1 MKFRYFIFGIAF
13 ALLLGSL
20 AYLNKSNIRPL
31 AQPIINFIQKG
42 SLKIENINIEAE
54 RSIIDS
60 NNLVKSLTTNNLPLN
75 FEYIDLND
83 SNFKKIG
90 HIESLSNS
98 IILMDRI
105 GVFYKFFNK
114 KIIKLDASIPNN
126 IDSYYAEH
134 GIGQSDMRAY
144 SFVIDCKNSKI
155 YASFMKY
162 LSNNIG
168 KLSLQTTSFD
178 CLSSKHFT
186 SDVWFELYSSE
197 ELGLS
202 YIKGSHNGGGA
213 ITHDE
218 NNLYLSIGFTDGISN
233 KEDITSSIAQD
244 MSSTRGKILR
254 INKANASVDIFSKGH
269 RNLQDL
275 IILNDKDKIYGIE
288 QGPQGGDEL
297 NLIKYNKNY
306 GWPIKTFGTRY
317 GAYDHEYIFKNNFQ
331 EKSYEDPIF
340 SFVPSIAGCS
350 LHEINN
356 FHESWDSDILIGS
369 LKARSIYRLKI
380 KNDKVLFSEHIWI
393 GKRIRSLAQVKQD
406 IYAITD
412 DNFLIKINVDTDALV
427 NNNKY
432 DDSYAFNPSLG
443 KCLSCHGLAETNSTS
458 VAPSLKNII
467 GRDIA
472 STNFLYYSESL
483 SSLEGQWDD
492 SSLRVY
498 LENPELIAPESSMPK
513 INLESS
519 EIDAI
524 IMTLNEY
531 SK

>member
-1 MKFRYFIFGIAF
+1 MKIKYFLFGMIFAI
-13 ALLLGSL
+13 LLSSL

-31 AQPIINFIQKG
+31 AQPLFNFIQKG

-60 NNLVKSLTTNNLPLN
+60 NSLVKSLTTNDLPLN

-83 SNFKKIG
+83 SNFKQIG
-90 HIESLSNS
+90 HIESLGNT
-98 IILMDRI
+98 IIMMDRI

-114 KIIKLDASIPNN
+114 KIIKLGANTPNN
-126 IDSYYAEH
+126 IDMYYAEH

-162 LSNNIG
+162 LSNNVG
-168 KLSLQTTSFD
+168 KLSLNYTSFD
-178 CLSSKHFT
+178 CLSNEHF
-186 SDVWFELYSSE
+186 SSNVWYELYSSE

-213 ITHDE
+213 ITQDQD
-218 NNLYLSIGFTDGISN
+218 NLYMSVGFTDGISN
-233 KEDITSSIAQD
+233 EEDITSSIAQD
-244 MSSTRGKILR
+244 MSSDRGKILR

-275 IILNDKDKIYGIE
+275 IILNDENKIYAIE

-297 NLIKYNKNY
+297 NFIKYDHNY
-306 GWPIKTFGTRY
+306 GWPVKTFGTRY
-317 GAYDHEYIFKNNFQ
+317 GAYDHEYIFNNSF
-331 EKSYEDPIF
+331 EEEFYEDPIF

-350 LHEINN
+350 IHEVNN

-369 LKARSIYRLKI
+369 LKARSIYRLKM

-393 GKRIRSLAQVKQD
+393 GKRIRSLTQVQQD

-412 DNFLIKINVDTDALV
+412 DNFLIRINVDKDALS

-458 VAPSLKNII
+458 IAPSLKNII

-472 STNFLYYSESL
+472 STNFLYYSQSL
-483 SSLEGQWDD
+483 SSLEGRWNY
-492 SSLRVY
+492 SNLRIY

-513 INLESS
+513 IDLESS

-524 IMTLNEY
+524 IKTLNEY
-531 SK
+531 SQ